1 MSCHSTVSCCPTIC
15 PQATFF
21 IINGSNCIGGWGFR
35 QIHHY
40 TPFICDDLCFEKKKC
55 EDWREKEKC
64 CRKRVRHFINICN
77 DRFDPCEINIRV
89 GDRVIW
95 INDSHC
101 NQTIIS
107 DNHRCDIGPWDFDQT
122 LCPRERLELKF
133 RKPGRW
139 IYRSR
144 HHRHFVGIINVCY

>member
-1 MSCHSTVSCCPTIC
+1 MDGASDKSIIAPIKNYATISVLKRRN
-15 PQATFF
+15 AR
-21 IINGSNCIGGWGFR
+21 IGAKR
-35 QIHHY
+35 RSAV
-40 TPFICDDLCFEKKKC
+40 E
-55 EDWREKEKC
+55 RE
-64 CRKRVRHFINICN
+64 FAILLI
-77 DRFDPCEINIRV
+77 FDPCEINIRV

-107 DNHRCDIGPWDFDQT
+107 DNHRCDIDQT

-144 HHRHFVGIINVCY
+144 HHRHFVGIIKVTTF